1 MSMALIVFNKLLSM
15 FLMIAVGWIFV
26 RSGMLKSQESRAL
39 SMLSLYVVCPVAIMN
54 AFEVEPTSEVIS
66 GLLLAL
72 FFAILTHVIFIV
84 GVKLL
89 QRPLRLSEI
98 ERASIIYSNAG
109 MIAIPVVTAIL
120 GPEWVI
126 YTCAYNAVQLCLLW
140 THCRILVSGESR
152 IEPKKILLNPNII
165 AIIVGM
171 IMLFTGFRFPGPISG
186 AIDDVAAMLGP
197 VGMMITGM
205 IIGGVPLKKLVS
217 MGRVWLVVLMR
228 LFAAPGIMAL
238 IAKFGGLTALIPNG
252 ETVLLV
258 SLLSIAGPSG
268 ATVMQMAQIYRG
280 HELSEYAGAINVIS
294 MLCCAVS
301 MPLIVAIYYM

>member
-1 MSMALIVFNKLLSM
+1 MALILFNKLLSM
-15 FLMIAVGWIFV
+15 FLMVAVGWIFV

-39 SMLSLYVVCPVAIMN
+39 SLLSLYVVCPVAIMN

-72 FFAILTHVIFIV
+72 FFAVLTHVIFIA

-89 QRPLRLSEI
+89 QRPLKLNEI
-98 ERASIIYSNAG
+98 ERASVIYSNAG
-109 MIAIPVVTAIL
+109 MIAIPVVAAIL

-140 THCRILVSGESR
+140 THCRILISGESR

-165 AIIVGM
+165 AIAVGM
-171 IMLFTGFRFPGPISG
+171 FMLFTGFRFPGPVSG
-186 AIDDVAAMLGP
+186 AIDDVAGMIGP

-205 IIGGVPLKKLVS
+205 IIGGMPLKKLLS

-228 LFAAPGIMAL
+228 LFVAPGIMAL
-238 IAKFGGLTALIPNG
+238 IAKYSGLASLVPNG
-252 ETVLLV
+252 ETVLLI
-258 SLLSIAGPSG
+258 SLLSVAGPSG
-268 ATVMQMAQIYRG
+268 ATVMQMTQIYRS

-294 MLCCAVS
+294 MLCCAIS
-301 MPLIVAIYYM
+301 MPLIVALYYA